1 MTPLQPQEVSTED
14 VARVLRSMAGLME
27 MFRQQDLALQDSL
40 SSLSARARATS
51 EMGTLQ
57 HVDLITQTH
66 VDLAN
71 LLPKLAA
78 ALKGEAIE
86 MDVLKNAL
94 SLRSLQDTLID
105 GIEDNETQAGD
116 LALF

>member
-1 MTPLQPQEVSTED
+1 
-14 VARVLRSMAGLME
+14 MAGLME
-27 MFRQQDLALQDSL
+27 AFQQQDLALQDSL
-40 SSLSARARATS
+40 SSLSARAQATS

-78 ALKGEAIE
+78 ALKGELVE
-86 MDVLKNAL
+86 KEVLKNTL
-94 SLRSLQDTLID
+94 TLRSLQDTLID
-105 GIEDNETQAGD
+105 GVETNEAEAGE